1 MHRLAARTGLASAAQ
16 TRTQTDD
23 EATLEPAKVME
34 PTEEDDADDVDHEV
48 DESSKKTCDSFEELG
63 GAGRQLRWPCDD
75 EDPYAPDAGDAG
87 KETLRMMTMKST
99 MQSPRPASRNRVAPP
114 SGSHAEHAPRW
125 PEGANETHPAA
136 ASAKPKPL

>member
-1 MHRLAARTGLASAAQ
+1 
-16 TRTQTDD
+16 
-23 EATLEPAKVME
+23 ME

-48 DESSKKTCDSFEELG
+48 DESSKS
-63 GAGRQLRWPCDD
+63 CDD